1 MPKDWC
7 DYTSEDDEL
16 LYSQEFN
23 LMEALGL
30 TPTNPHQAS
39 GPAEQVVHTFQN
51 PQEFLTL
58 EELEREQLG
67 PQHHQ
72 RSKEDEEKGM
82 ALVMSRLQAAS
93 AAQARAREDLFIQ
106 PDELNNQPQSRDIEG
121 LEKQVADLTAL
132 LQQHEDD
139 SCRKSA
145 EWKTEKQ
152 RLQQDSADLNSKLQ
166 EKSLENTALRERNSH
181 LERIVAQLE
190 KDRSSLELRH
200 QKEAELKAQ
209 KLQELE
215 NMQTQ
220 VQNIVQTRE
229 KLQDCLRRSQEEH
242 SILKKR
248 YGALKKDLMQE
259 VEQEK
264 NNIAELQKENATILK
279 SCQELSLERSLLEK
293 KCSGLEE
300 LLRTSEKEC
309 SLLETKTT
317 ALQQQVEQD
326 KLNRDDLLNEK
337 AALLRTCDELKL
349 QLSVQVETCDAV
361 QVKLRR
367 CEEKN
372 FLLIANNC
380 ALEQEVKEEKHG
392 RAQLENEKAT
402 MLNTSKDLEAE
413 RSLLVDRCGALDHA
427 LATTQEELSL
437 LTVKNRALH
446 QQVEQEHHMKT
457 ALEEEK
463 IALVNTREKLNTEL
477 SLLLQRFSALEEKQR
492 STERQRSLLEEESLR
507 NHIRITSRVTK
518 LSASPGGSL
527 NRGS

>member
-39 GPAEQVVHTFQN
+39 GPPEQVVHTFQN

-93 AAQARAREDLFIQ
+93 AVQARAREDLFIQ

-132 LQQHEDD
+132 LQQHVDD

-145 EWKTEKQ
+145 EWETEKQ

-181 LERIVAQLE
+181 LERTLAQLE
-190 KDRSSLELRH
+190 TDRSSLELRH

-209 KLQELE
+209 RLQELE

-248 YGALKKDLMQE
+248 YGALKKELVQE

-264 NNIAELQKENATILK
+264 NISAELQKENATILK
-279 SCQELSLERSLLEK
+279 SCQVLSIERSLLEE

-300 LLRTSEKEC
+300 LLETFEKEC

-317 ALQQQVEQD
+317 ALQQQVEQ
-326 KLNRDDLLNEK
+326 EH
-337 AALLRTCDELKL
+337 
-349 QLSVQVETCDAV
+349 QL
-361 QVKLRR
+361 
-367 CEEKN
+367 
-372 FLLIANNC
+372 
-380 ALEQEVKEEKHG
+380 
-392 RAQLENEKAT
+392 
-402 MLNTSKDLEAE
+402 
-413 RSLLVDRCGALDHA
+413 
-427 LATTQEELSL
+427 
-437 LTVKNRALH
+437 
-446 QQVEQEHHMKT
+446 KT

-463 IALVNTREKLNTEL
+463 SALVNTCEKLNTEL
-477 SLLLQRFSALEEKQR
+477 SLLLQRFNVSEEK
-492 STERQRSLLEEESLR
+492 
-507 NHIRITSRVTK
+507 
-518 LSASPGGSL
+518 
-527 NRGS
+527 